1 MSLSSDV
8 AGFLLSSDTGI
19 QWGLSRL
26 SFSVDGLRV
35 DPEGYA
41 EMGHQIRQGGI
52 QVREP
57 RSAPGTPI
65 AAAYTA
71 GTNTLSLRLPA
82 GLQLSAGTATSI
94 GEQAGIVHEI
104 THALFDYHGYSATN
118 AVEEAVAYI
127 AETLY
132 AAARALRRS
141 NPGDPRAD
149 AILTAALAVV
159 EGRQMRMRLGQALAS
174 SSADVRALVDAI
186 RAHTAAYPDADSANH
201 TNGIFGGL
209 MNPYYPSSRFG

>member
-1 MSLSSDV
+1 MSLSGDV
-8 AGFLLSSDTGI
+8 ADFLLSRDTGV

-26 SFSVDGLRV
+26 RFSVDGLGV

-52 QVREP
+52 RVREP
-57 RSAPGTPI
+57 QSAPGTPI

-82 GLQLSAGTATSI
+82 GLQLTTSTAAAI

-104 THALFDYHGYSATN
+104 THAIFDYHGYSTVN

-132 AAARALRRS
+132 ATARALRRT
-141 NPGDPRAD
+141 NPGDRRAD

-159 EGRQMRMRLGQALAS
+159 EGRQMRTRLGQAL
-174 SSADVRALVDAI
+174 SSASEDVRALVAAI
-186 RAHTAAYPDADSANH
+186 RAHTAAYPDADSTNH
-201 TNGIFGGL
+201 TDGIFGGL
-209 MNPYYPSSRFG
+209 MNPYYPSNRFG